1 MAHVKAVRMACSMGW
16 NLQGQHDGTGS
27 EDSDS
32 EDAVY
37 VQYLWWTLVMQDIW
51 SVIPPYSLTHGWMAK
66 SESEHAN

>member
-16 NLQGQHDGTGS
+16 NLQGQHDGAGS
-27 EDSDS
+27 DDSDS

-51 SVIPPYSLTHGWMAK
+51 SVIPLSPPAHSRMDG
-66 SESEHAN
+66 

>member
-1 MAHVKAVRMACSMGW
+1 MACSMGW

-27 EDSDS
+27 EDGDS

-51 SVIPPYSLTHGWMAK
+51 SVIPPYGDPPADAK
-66 SESEHAN
+66 R